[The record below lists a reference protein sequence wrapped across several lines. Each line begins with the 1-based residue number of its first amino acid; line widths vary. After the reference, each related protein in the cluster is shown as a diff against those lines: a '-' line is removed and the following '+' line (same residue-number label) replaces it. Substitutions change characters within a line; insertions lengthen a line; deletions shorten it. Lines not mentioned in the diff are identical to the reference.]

1 MQLRLDG
8 LEQHLARGMAGLY
21 VVYGDEHL
29 LAQEAC
35 DRIRA
40 SARAAGF
47 TDRSVFT
54 VERGFDWSA
63 LLGASQSMSL
73 FGDRQLVELRI
84 PSGKPGKEGAD
95 ALKTLAASAKASANP
110 DVLTL
115 VTLPRLDAAT
125 QKSAWFT
132 ALADGGVAIKIDPVE
147 RTALPNWIGQRLGQ
161 QGQRVA
167 PGEDGRRALQFV
179 AERVEGN
186 LLAAHQEIQK
196 LGLLYPQGVLSFEQ
210 IHDAVLNVARYDVFK
225 LNEAMLT
232 GDVGRLTRML
242 DGLEGEGEAAV
253 LVLWAVVEEVRT
265 LLRIK
270 RGVAAGKPLA
280 VLLRENR
287 VWGPRERLIGPALA
301 RLTEATLE
309 RGLALAARLDRQ
321 VKGLSGQARG
331 DWRNALPPDAWDGLF
346 ELAMTVASPR
356 DAGAAACPAAGARAG
371 AASAP
376 ARARPGGPGAS
387 PAAAAAAAAAA
398 ARPRTAGPGRRPG

>member
-1 MQLRLDG
+1 MQLRPDA
-8 LEQHLARGMAGLY
+8 LEPHLAKGLAGLY

-40 SARAAGF
+40 AARAAGF

-54 VERGFDWSA
+54 VERGFDWSS

-95 ALKTLAASAKASANP
+95 ALKTLAAASNP
-110 DVLTL
+110 DVLML

-132 ALADGGVAIKIDPVE
+132 ALAESGVALKIDPVE
-147 RTALPNWIGQRLGQ
+147 RTALPNWIGQRLGL

-167 PGEDGRRALQFV
+167 AGEDGRRALQFV

-232 GDVGRLTRML
+232 GDVGRLARML
-242 DGLEGEGEAAV
+242 DGLHGEGEASV
-253 LVLWAVVEEVRT
+253 LVLWAVVEEIRT

-280 VLLRENR
+280 MLLRENR
-287 VWGPRERLIGPALA
+287 VWGPRERLIGPALS
-301 RLTEATLE
+301 RLSEATLE

-321 VKGLSGQARG
+321 VKGLSGQSRA

-356 DAGAAACPAAGARAG
+356 ETAAPASRRPGAAGHAQ
-371 AASAP
+371 
-376 ARARPGGPGAS
+376 PGQPGS

-398 ARPRTAGPGRRPG
+398 ARPRTAGPSRRPG

>member
-8 LEQHLARGMAGLY
+8 LEPHLARGLAGLY

-40 SARAAGF
+40 AARAAGY

-54 VERGFDWSA
+54 VERGFDWSS

-84 PSGKPGKEGAD
+84 PSGKPGKEGAE
-95 ALKTLAASAKASANP
+95 ALKTLAGAANP

-132 ALADGGVAIKIDPVE
+132 ALAESGVALKIDPVE
-147 RTALPNWIGQRLGQ
+147 RAQLPNWIGQRLAQ

-167 PGEDGRRALQFV
+167 PGDDGRRALQFV

-232 GDVGRLTRML
+232 GDVGRLARML
-242 DGLEGEGEAAV
+242 DGLRGEGEAAV
-253 LVLWAVVEEVRT
+253 LVLWAVVEEIRT

-280 VLLRENR
+280 MLLRENR
-287 VWGPRERLIGPALA
+287 VWGPRERLIGPALS
-301 RLTEATLE
+301 RLTDAVLE
-309 RGLALAARLDRQ
+309 RGLTLAARLDRQ
-321 VKGLSGQARG
+321 VKGLSAQARG
-331 DWRNALPPDAWDGLF
+331 EWRNALPPDAWDGLF
-346 ELAMTVASPR
+346 ELAMTVAAPR
-356 DAGAAACPAAGARAG
+356 DAGASARGA
-371 AASAP
+371 AASAGRAQP
-376 ARARPGGPGAS
+376 AGPGG
-387 PAAAAAAAAAA
+387 
-398 ARPRTAGPGRRPG
+398 RPPTAGPTRRPG

>member
-1 MQLRLDG
+1 MQLRPDA
-8 LEQHLARGMAGLY
+8 LEPHLARGLAGLY

-40 SARAAGF
+40 AARAAGF

-54 VERGFDWSA
+54 VERGFDWSS

-95 ALKTLAASAKASANP
+95 ALKTLAAASNP
-110 DVLTL
+110 DVLML

-132 ALADGGVAIKIDPVE
+132 ALAESGVALKIDPVE
-147 RTALPNWIGQRLGQ
+147 RAALPNWIGQRLAL

-232 GDVGRLTRML
+232 GDVGRLARML
-242 DGLEGEGEAAV
+242 DGLQGEGEASV
-253 LVLWAVVEEVRT
+253 LVLWAVVEEIRT

-280 VLLRENR
+280 MLLRENR
-287 VWGPRERLIGPALA
+287 VWGPRERLIGPALS
-301 RLTEATLE
+301 RLSEAALE

-321 VKGLSGQARG
+321 VKGLSGQSRA

-346 ELAMTVASPR
+346 ELAMTVAAPR
-356 DAGAAACPAAGARAG
+356 DGAPQARGAAGARG
-371 AASAP
+371 AAAP
-376 ARARPGGPGAS
+376 GCAQPGAQ
-387 PAAAAAAAAAA
+387 PTGPAA
-398 ARPRTAGPGRRPG
+398 ARPRTAGPLRRQG

>member
-1 MQLRLDG
+1 MQLRLDA
-8 LEQHLARGMAGLY
+8 LEPHLARGMAGLY

-95 ALKTLAASAKASANP
+95 ALKTLAASAKAGANP

-132 ALADGGVAIKIDPVE
+132 ALSESGAAIKIDPVE
-147 RTALPNWIGQRLGQ
+147 RAALPNWIGQRLSQ

-232 GDVGRLTRML
+232 GDVGRLARML

-287 VWGPRERLIGPALA
+287 VWGPRERLIGPALS
-301 RLTEATLE
+301 RLSEATLE
-309 RGLALAARLDRQ
+309 RGLVLAARLDRQ

-346 ELAMTVASPR
+346 ELAMTVAAPR
-356 DAGAAACPAAGARAG
+356 DAGGAGAATSRPVAGARTG
-371 AASAP
+371 AP
-376 ARARPGGPGAS
+376 AAPRS
-387 PAAAAAAAAAA
+387 NPAAAAAAAAAA

>member
-1 MQLRLDG
+1 MQLRPDA
-8 LEQHLARGMAGLY
+8 LEPHLAKGLAGLY

-40 SARAAGF
+40 AVRAAGF

-54 VERGFDWSA
+54 VERGFDWSS

-95 ALKTLAASAKASANP
+95 ALKTLAAASNP
-110 DVLTL
+110 DVLML

-132 ALADGGVAIKIDPVE
+132 ALAESGVALKIDPVE
-147 RTALPNWIGQRLGQ
+147 RAALPNWIGQRLAL

-232 GDVGRLTRML
+232 GDVGRLARML
-242 DGLEGEGEAAV
+242 DGLQGEGEASV
-253 LVLWAVVEEVRT
+253 LVLWAVVEEIRT

-280 VLLRENR
+280 MLLRENR
-287 VWGPRERLIGPALA
+287 VWGPRERLIGPALS
-301 RLTEATLE
+301 RLSEATLE

-321 VKGLSGQARG
+321 VKGLSGQSRA

-346 ELAMTVASPR
+346 ELAMTVAAPR
-356 DAGAAACPAAGARAG
+356 DGAPQARAAAGARG
-371 AASAP
+371 AAAP
-376 ARARPGGPGAS
+376 GRAQPGAQ
-387 PAAAAAAAAAA
+387 PTGPAAAAAAAAA
-398 ARPRTAGPGRRPG
+398 ARPRTAGPSRRPG

>member
-1 MQLRLDG
+1 MQLRLDALEAHLGKG
-8 LEQHLARGMAGLY
+8 LAGLY

-29 LAQEAC
+29 LVQEAC

-40 SARAAGF
+40 AARAAGF
-47 TDRSVFT
+47 TDRNVFT
-54 VERGFDWSA
+54 VERGFDWST

-84 PSGKPGKEGAD
+84 PSGKPGKEGGE
-95 ALKTLAASAKASANP
+95 ALKTLAAGASP

-132 ALADGGVAIKIDPVE
+132 ALAEAGVALKIDPVE
-147 RTALPNWIGQRLGQ
+147 RAQLPNWVGQRLAQ

-167 PGEDGRRALQFV
+167 PGEEGRRALQFI

-196 LGLLYPQGVLSFEQ
+196 LGLLYPAGALSFEQ

-225 LNEAMLT
+225 LNEAMLA
-232 GDVGRLTRML
+232 GDVGRLARML
-242 DGLEGEGEAAV
+242 DGLRGEGEAAV
-253 LVLWAVVEEVRT
+253 LVLWAVVEELRT

-280 VLLRENR
+280 MLLRENR
-287 VWGPRERLIGPALA
+287 VWGPRERLVGPALS
-301 RLTEATLE
+301 RITEPTLE
-309 RGLALAARLDRQ
+309 RALAIAARLDRQ
-321 VKGLSGQARG
+321 VKGLAANARG
-331 DWRNALPPDAWDGLF
+331 DRRDLLPPDAWDGLF
-346 ELAMTVASPR
+346 ELAMTVAAPSPAQT
-356 DAGAAACPAAGARAG
+356 AGAGRPAAPPPRASG
-371 AASAP
+371 GRPVGSAGS
-376 ARARPGGPGAS
+376 AGPAS
-387 PAAAAAAAAAA
+387 PAPS
-398 ARPRTAGPGRRPG
+398 RPVRGRPV

>member
-1 MQLRLDG
+1 MQLRPDA
-8 LEQHLARGMAGLY
+8 LEPHLAKGLAGLY

-40 SARAAGF
+40 AARAAGF

-54 VERGFDWSA
+54 VERGFDWSS

-95 ALKTLAASAKASANP
+95 ALKTLAAASNP
-110 DVLTL
+110 DVLML

-132 ALADGGVAIKIDPVE
+132 ALAESGVALKIEPVE
-147 RTALPNWIGQRLGQ
+147 RAALPNWIGQRLAL

-232 GDVGRLTRML
+232 GDAGRLARML
-242 DGLEGEGEAAV
+242 DGLQGEGEASV
-253 LVLWAVVEEVRT
+253 LVLWAVVEEIRT

-280 VLLRENR
+280 MLLRENR
-287 VWGPRERLIGPALA
+287 VWGPRERLIGPALS
-301 RLTEATLE
+301 RLSEATLE

-321 VKGLSGQARG
+321 VKGLSGQARA

-346 ELAMTVASPR
+346 ELAMTVAAPR
-356 DAGAAACPAAGARAG
+356 DGGAPARAGARAG
-371 AASAP
+371 AGAAP
-376 ARARPGGPGAS
+376 GRAQPAS
-387 PAAAAAAAAAA
+387 PAVAAAAAATA
-398 ARPRTAGPGRRPG
+398 ARPRTAGPSRRQG

>member
-1 MQLRLDG
+1 MQLRPDA
-8 LEQHLARGMAGLY
+8 LEAHLARGLAGLY

-40 SARAAGF
+40 AARAAGF

-54 VERGFDWSA
+54 VERGFDWSS

-95 ALKTLAASAKASANP
+95 ALKTLAAANNP
-110 DVLTL
+110 DVLML

-125 QKSAWFT
+125 QKSAWFS
-132 ALADGGVAIKIDPVE
+132 ALSEGGAALKVDPVE
-147 RTALPNWIGQRLGQ
+147 RAALPNWIGQRLGL

-232 GDVGRLTRML
+232 GDVGRLARML
-242 DGLEGEGEAAV
+242 DGLQGEGEASV
-253 LVLWAVVEEVRT
+253 LVLWAVVEEIRT

-280 VLLRENR
+280 MLLRENR
-287 VWGPRERLIGPALA
+287 VWGPRERLIGPALS
-301 RLTEATLE
+301 RLTETTLE

-321 VKGLSGQARG
+321 VKGLSGQSRAE
-331 DWRNALPPDAWDGLF
+331 WRNALPPDAWDGLF

-356 DAGAAACPAAGARAG
+356 DAGAAAGPAARG
-371 AASAP
+371 AAAGQAP
-376 ARARPGGPGAS
+376 GRAQPGN
-387 PAAAAAAAAAA
+387 PAAAAAAAAAGA
-398 ARPRTAGPGRRPG
+398 GRPRTAGPSRRPG